1 MFAISTRDTKISLNE
16 TNAVYIALTL
26 RSVQNNLGEIVA
38 RDILD
43 VNTGDLT
50 QEVKQIESVAKNTV
64 VDYQDMAD
72 GGWFNAYGDDEIV
85 QIGQKG
91 DVVTVENA
99 TLTYQLAQPIETN
112 VPAQMITAGP
122 QHTFMWLPEVA
133 DAGIYGDD
141 GIAILRE
148 ELPIKELKK
157 LSKIDFYTGEEIS
170 LNLSAAIIAEDKKSF
185 THPDLTKDDIVFFV
199 YEYPSEL
206 STVPEMEVE
215 YYDSRYVV
223 QDTENG
229 KMYTWKIVSNNGVA
243 SIQLTEVA

>member
-1 MFAISTRDTKISLNE
+1 LYAKIM
-16 TNAVYIALTL
+16 
-26 RSVQNNLGEIVA
+26 RGGNNLSLQIMYINFCLATVMNNKGEIIA
-38 RDILD
+38 QDSLSSDGKIK
-43 VNTGDLT
+43 
-50 QEVKQIESVAKNTV
+50 KQTNVLENIPNGTIINYST
-64 VDYQDMAD
+64 MLD
-72 GGWFNAYGDDEIV
+72 GGLFNAYDANGNM
-85 QIGQKG
+85 QIGVKG
-91 DVVTVENA
+91 DTLTIEA
-99 TLTYQLAQPIETN
+99 TKLTYQLAEPIETN
-112 VPAQMITAGP
+112 VSAQMITAGP

-170 LNLSAAIIAEDKKSF
+170 LNLSAAIIADDKKSF

-206 STVPEMEVE
+206 STVPEMVVG

-223 QDTENG
+223 QDTQNG
-229 KMYTWKIVSNNGVA
+229 KMYTWKIVSTNGVA
-243 SIQLTEVA
+243 SIQLTEVV